1 MIIYKHLITIALHNI
16 ALDNHV
22 IIVLIDSIFEDFFV
36 PLCPLFQ
43 RLTTK
48 KC

>member
-1 MIIYKHLITIALHNI
+1 MIYNYLIIITLDNI
-16 ALDNHV
+16 FLDNHV

-36 PLCPLFQ
+36 PLRPLFQ